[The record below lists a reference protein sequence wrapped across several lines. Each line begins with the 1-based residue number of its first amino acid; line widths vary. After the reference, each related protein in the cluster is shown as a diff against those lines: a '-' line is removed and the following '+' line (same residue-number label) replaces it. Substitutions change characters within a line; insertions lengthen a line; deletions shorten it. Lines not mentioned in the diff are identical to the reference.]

1 MCRGMIYFKFS
12 EKDNIT
18 SYDRPLGCLII
29 CTDIY
34 SQCYFVPPTVLQYK
48 LSYTIWKDIEVYDE
62 PVPWTKKI
70 THYIVKF
77 EADEE
82 YRIVCESL

>member
-1 MCRGMIYFKFS
+1 MIYFKIY

-34 SQCYFVPPTVLQYK
+34 SQCYFVPPTMLQYK
-48 LSYTIWKDIEVYDE
+48 LLYTISNNIEVYEE
-62 PVPWTKKI
+62 PVPRPKKI
-70 THYIVKF
+70 IHYIVKF
-77 EADEE
+77 GADKKNG
-82 YRIVCESL
+82 IVYESL